1 MKFLI
6 VDDEALIRKSLV
18 RAFRA
23 SGLECDEAENGKQ
36 ALDLIN
42 ANNYRAI
49 LLDVIMPEKNGYEVL
64 LEMKKKTPVFIIS
77 AFTGDDTNIGYIQ
90 NDPRVVEYINKP
102 FEDIFSIVKLVVSK
116 TKWDLLFTHSTV
128 ED

>member
-6 VDDEALIRKSLV
+6 VDDESLIRKSLI

-23 SGLECDEAENGKQ
+23 KGLDCDEAENGKQ
-36 ALDLIN
+36 ALDLISK
-42 ANNYRAI
+42 NNYRAI

-64 LEMKKKTPVFIIS
+64 LEMKKNIPVFIIS

-90 NDPRVVEYINKP
+90 NDSRVVEYINKP
-102 FEDIFSIVKLVVSK
+102 FEDIFSIVNQVVSK
-116 TKWDLLFTHSTV
+116 TS
-128 ED
+128 

>member
-6 VDDEALIRKSLV
+6 VDDEVLIRRSLV
-18 RAFRA
+18 RAFA
-23 SGLECDEAENGKQ
+23 ALGFECDEAANGKE
-36 ALDLIN
+36 ALDKISRF
-42 ANNYRAI
+42 NYRAI

-90 NDPRVVEYINKP
+90 NDARVIEYINKP
-102 FEDIFSIVKLVVSK
+102 FDDIVAVAKNVIGR
-116 TKWDLLFTHSTV
+116 TQ
-128 ED
+128 

>member
-6 VDDEALIRKSLV
+6 ADDELLIRKSLV
-18 RAFRA
+18 RAFESR
-23 SGLECDEAENGKQ
+23 GHQCDEAQNGAEALQMINENTYQ
-36 ALDLIN
+36 
-42 ANNYRAI
+42 AI

-90 NDPRVVEYINKP
+90 SDPRVKDYISKP
-102 FEDIFSIVKLVVSK
+102 FDHIFDVVAQVLGKL
-116 TKWDLLFTHSTV
+116 
-128 ED
+128 

>member
-18 RAFRA
+18 RAFKTK
-23 SGLECDEAENGKQ
+23 GFECDEAANGVE
-36 ALDLIN
+36 ALQKIN

-49 LLDVIMPEKNGYEVL
+49 LLDVIMPDKNGYEVL
-64 LEMKKKTPVFIIS
+64 LEMKKKTPVFVIS

-90 NDPRVVEYINKP
+90 NDARVIEYINKP
-102 FEDIFSIVKLVVSK
+102 FDDIFAIVQLVTEK
-116 TKWDLLFTHSTV
+116 TA
-128 ED
+128 

>member
-18 RAFRA
+18 RAFKTN
-23 SGLECDEAENGKQ
+23 GFDCDEAENGKQ
-36 ALDLIN
+36 ALELIA

-64 LEMKKKTPVFIIS
+64 LEMKKQTPVFVIS

-90 NDPRVVEYINKP
+90 NDARVLEYINKP
-102 FEDIFSIVKLVVSK
+102 FEDIFSIVKQVVSK
-116 TKWDLLFTHSTV
+116 TK
-128 ED
+128 

>member
-6 VDDEALIRKSLV
+6 VDDELLIRRSLV
-18 RAFRA
+18 RAFM
-23 SGLECDEAENGKQ
+23 SLGFECDQAENGKQ
-36 ALDLIN
+36 ALELI
-42 ANNYRAI
+42 AKFNYRAI

-90 NDPRVVEYINKP
+90 KDPRVIEYINKP
-102 FEDIFSIVKLVVSK
+102 FDDIMAIAQTVISK
-116 TKWDLLFTHSTV
+116 TK
-128 ED
+128 

>member
-6 VDDEALIRKSLV
+6 VDDEPLIRKSLV
-18 RAFRA
+18 RAFRSA
-23 SGLECDEAENGKQ
+23 GFECDEAENGRQ
-36 ALDLIN
+36 ALALIEKEDYN
-42 ANNYRAI
+42 AL

-64 LEMKKKTPVFIIS
+64 IEMKKQTPVFVIS

-102 FEDIFSIVKLVVSK
+102 FEDIFSIVKRVVSQVK
-116 TKWDLLFTHSTV
+116 
-128 ED
+128 

>member
-1 MKFLI
+1 MRFLI

-18 RAFRA
+18 RAFMA
-23 SGLECDEAENGKQ
+23 SGHECDEAENGVQ
-36 ALDLIN
+36 ALEKIN
-42 ANNYRAI
+42 KFNYRAV

-90 NDPRVVEYINKP
+90 RDPRVVEYLTKP
-102 FEDIFSIVKLVVSK
+102 FDDIFAIVKLVVSK
-116 TKWDLLFTHSTV
+116 T
-128 ED
+128 